1 MHEIIAVKLG
11 SGLNLNLNLFQQG
24 GSLPDKLK
32 EVEVPLVG
40 HLTCRIEYFPYS
52 ITDGMICAGETG
64 KDSCQGD
71 SGGPMVYFDDSGEA
85 VSLIIP
91 LIRGFLFTSH
101 YFKGKLYNLPPY
113 LMISRLVHVHVL
125 STEYSAQQFQYA
137 KITGDKF

>member
-1 MHEIIAVKLG
+1 M
-11 SGLNLNLNLFQQG
+11 
-24 GSLPDKLK
+24 PDRLK

-71 SGGPMVYFDDSGEA
+71 SGGPMVYFDDNGEA

-91 LIRGFLFTSH
+91 LINSFCLNSQH
-101 YFKGKLYNLPPY
+101 FKGNL
-113 LMISRLVHVHVL
+113 S
-125 STEYSAQQFQYA
+125 S
-137 KITGDKF
+137 